1 MIHYDENM
9 ALASARLCYQL
20 LGVLHAALGKSGM
33 TQTNLAAQLKIRK
46 SAVSQTF
53 NGSGNVQPATLAMY
67 LCAMGFELEI
77 RVVPLGTA
85 RQRAVL
91 EMAIAENIR
100 NLDGSTKSR
109 VALLTG
115 LSPDEIDRL
124 GGIEGES

>member
-1 MIHYDENM
+1 
-9 ALASARLCYQL
+9 
-20 LGVLHAALGKSGM
+20 
-33 TQTNLAAQLKIRK
+33 
-46 SAVSQTF
+46 
-53 NGSGNVQPATLAMY
+53 
-67 LCAMGFELEI
+67 MGFELEI